1 MSTQKMVYCTIKIKQ
16 ESLSWN
22 WNQQNHVLRKQKQE
36 EIQKN
41 YERDFI
47 IVLNTVVDCGGVFC
61 MDRHTLDSE
70 WRLFAREVKIKI
82 PDSSV
87 GKIKSLPELESFIY
101 LG

>member
-16 ESLSWN
+16 ESISWN

-47 IVLNTVVDCGGVFC
+47 IVLNAVVDCGGVFC
-61 MDRHTLDSE
+61 MDRNTLDSE
-70 WRLFAREVKIKI
+70 WRLFSRDIKIKI
-82 PDSSV
+82 PIDSTE
-87 GKIKSLPELESFIY
+87 KIRSLSQIESFTY
-101 LG
+101 LE